1 LRDPNGPLL
10 SRSPICF
17 ESVDLD
23 LIGVEAR
30 MEPVW
35 GSSWIWGLSLIAVT
49 IAVHAFG
56 VVTLTR
62 GLQRVIIA
70 VRKHG
75 YGIRHPVALTAGLV
89 GAIGWVLAIFHG
101 IEAVIWGAAY
111 LWLGAIGSMRDA
123 MLYSVDSITT
133 RGSSG
138 LELEPEWRLMGALEA
153 ADGMLLFGISTAF
166 VFGVLLKI
174 ERIFSQ
180 SQDYDE

>member
-1 LRDPNGPLL
+1 
-10 SRSPICF
+10 
-17 ESVDLD
+17 
-23 LIGVEAR
+23 
-30 MEPVW
+30 MEPAW
-35 GSSWIWGLSLIAVT
+35 GSSWIWGLSLIALT
-49 IAVHAFG
+49 IAAHAFG

-62 GLQRVIIA
+62 GLQRVSIA
-70 VRKHG
+70 VRRNG
-75 YGIRHPVALTAGLV
+75 RVIRHPVALTAGLV
-89 GAIGWVLAIFHG
+89 GAIGWFLAIFHG

-166 VFGVLLKI
+166 VFVAIQKI
-174 ERIFSQ
+174 ERIINQIRNYPGGVGSINPPVGPR
-180 SQDYDE
+180 SG